1 MTTSALEPHEC
12 FRVQS
17 KDLLGRVG
25 TLTTKSGEFQTP
37 HMFPV
42 VDPNRIPLGQKFF
55 NELGVHAI
63 MTNAYLHRRARVQS
77 TTQNVHDTLQFKETV
92 PTDSGAYQILQY
104 GGVEVNPPETVHYQE
119 EVATDIG

>member
-1 MTTSALEPHEC
+1 MNTSALGPQEC
-12 FRVQS
+12 FRVHS

-55 NELGVHAI
+55 NEIGIHAI
-63 MTNAYLHRRARVQS
+63 MTNAYLHRRARAQRPRE
-77 TTQNVHDTLQFKETV
+77 NVHDTLQFKETLA
-92 PTDSGAYQILQY
+92 TDSGAYQILQY
-104 GGVEVNPPETVHYQE
+104 GESR
-119 EVATDIG
+119 